1 MLDQFYMIDVD
12 HLVGKQRPKLTT
24 RCGFARAYTPKAT
37 REFET
42 IIQDAI
48 KRIMKERNYEL
59 IDKEIPLD
67 VEINFN
73 FKLPNVSN
81 KKKKM
86 LEYTPVMK
94 RPDIDNLVKSVLDSM
109 NGVVFQDD
117 CQVITLTAGKLYAG
131 FEKTTNTIIISVVEY
146 GTRFSRNV

>member
-1 MLDQFYMIDVD
+1 MFEESFVIKVD
-12 HLVGKQRPKLTT
+12 HLVGKQRPKATSW
-24 RCGFARAYTPKAT
+24 GGHARVYTPAAT
-37 REFET
+37 RNFET
-42 IIQDAI
+42 IVQDEI

-86 LEYTPVMK
+86 LEYTPVIK

-146 GTRFSRNV
+146 GTRFNRNV

>member
-1 MLDQFYMIDVD
+1 MLDEVFEIKVD

-42 IIQDAI
+42 IVRDEI
-48 KRIMKERNYEL
+48 KRIMNERNYEL
-59 IDKEIPLD
+59 IDGEIPLD
-67 VEINFN
+67 VKISFY

-81 KKKKM
+81 KKKRM
-86 LEYTPVMK
+86 MEYTPVMK

-117 CQVITLTAGKLYAG
+117 CQVITLTAGKSYAG
-131 FEKTTNTIIISVVEY
+131 FEDTTNTIFISVMEY
-146 GTRFSRNV
+146 GTRSSRNV